1 MIIDHDLK
9 LVVLH
14 VPKCAGT
21 ALRHAFLEDGAER
34 RMESWFDFSYDPVL
48 KRQVDLAHR
57 PLMDLRHTKLW
68 RWLRRY
74 QVIACIRH
82 PYDRLASA
90 CREHLRQKSRATE
103 VQVRSEPPTDEQL
116 LAYLRQLPAAMDAH
130 DLRWVHGFPLHW
142 FTHFGQRPMVDH
154 LIRCEQF
161 SSDLEALGETLSLPK
176 SLRKRLRA
184 VGEGA
189 GRRESANLT
198 AIRNHPDLQALAN
211 QLHQDDFPCFAY
223 NQQKAEFQDSQLKHL
238 IDACLA
244 IGPSHDLPLT
254 NLTPEM
260 HWYYGRTS
268 PRPELRLK
276 PKRTKRAAK

>member
-14 VPKCAGT
+14 IPKCAGT
-21 ALRHAFLEDGAER
+21 ALRKAFLEDGADR
-34 RMESWFDFSYDPVL
+34 RMESWFDFGYDPVL

-57 PLMDLRHTKLW
+57 PLMDLRHTRLW

-103 VQVRSEPPTDEQL
+103 VQVRNHPPTDQQL
-116 LAYLRQLPAAMDAH
+116 LHYLRRLPAAMDTH
-130 DLRWVHGFPLHW
+130 DLRWVHGFPIHW
-142 FTHFGQRPMVDH
+142 FTHLGKRPMVDQ

-161 SSDLEALGETLSLPK
+161 SSDLEQLGETLSLPK
-176 SLRKRLRA
+176 SLRKRLHVA
-184 VGEGA
+184 GKGE
-189 GRRESANLT
+189 GRREAADLT
-198 AIRNHPDLQALAN
+198 TIRNHPDLQALAN
-211 QLHQDDFPCFAY
+211 QLHREDFHCFQY
-223 NQQKAEFQDSQLKHL
+223 KKQQSEFSDPEMKQL

-254 NLTPEM
+254 NLTPQM
-260 HWYYGRTS
+260 HWYYGRVS
-268 PRPELRLK
+268 PRPELQLK
-276 PKRTKRAAK
+276 PKRTGRAKR

>member
-1 MIIDHDLK
+1 MIVDHDLK

-14 VPKCAGT
+14 IPKCAGT
-21 ALRHAFLEDGAER
+21 ALRRAFLEDGVDR

-57 PLMDLRHTKLW
+57 PLMDLRHTRLW

-103 VQVRSEPPTDEQL
+103 MQVSRQPPTDEQL
-116 LAYLRQLPAAMDAH
+116 LTYLRRLPAAMDAH
-130 DLRWVHGFPLHW
+130 DLRWVHGFPIHW
-142 FTHFGQRPMVDH
+142 FTHLGKRPMVDQ

-176 SLRKRLRA
+176 SLRKRLQA

-189 GRRESANLT
+189 GRREAADLT

-211 QLHQDDFPCFAY
+211 LLHRDDFPCFQY
-223 NQQKAEFQDSQLKHL
+223 EQRKAEFRDPELMQL

-260 HWYYGRTS
+260 HWYYGRVS
-268 PRPELRLK
+268 PRPELQLK
-276 PKRTKRAAK
+276 PKRTKRAAQ

>member
-1 MIIDHDLK
+1 MIVDHDLK

-14 VPKCAGT
+14 IPKCAGT
-21 ALRHAFLEDGAER
+21 ALREAFLEDGADR
-34 RMESWFDFSYDPVL
+34 RMESCFDFSYDTVL

-57 PLMDLRHTKLW
+57 PLMDLRHTRLW

-90 CREHLRQKSRATE
+90 CREYLRQKSRATE
-103 VQVRSEPPTDEQL
+103 VQVRSEPPTNEQIL
-116 LAYLRQLPAAMDAH
+116 RYLRRLPAAMDAH
-130 DLRWVHGFPLHW
+130 DLRWVHGFPIHW
-142 FTHFGQRPMVDH
+142 FTHFGKRPMVDQ
-154 LIRCEQF
+154 LIRCEEF
-161 SSDLEALGETLSLPK
+161 SSDLEQLGETLSLPK
-176 SLRKRLRA
+176 SLRRRLRA

-189 GRRESANLT
+189 GRREAASLT

-211 QLHQDDFPCFAY
+211 QLHREDFPCFHY
-223 NQQKAEFQDSQLKHL
+223 EQQKAKFNDPELKQL

-254 NLTPEM
+254 NLTSEM
-260 HWYYGRTS
+260 HWYYGRVS
-268 PRPELRLK
+268 RRPELQLK
-276 PKRTKRAAK
+276 PKRKERSAQ

>member
-1 MIIDHDLK
+1 MIVDHDLK

-21 ALRHAFLEDGAER
+21 ALRQAFLEDGADR
-34 RMESWFDFSYDPVL
+34 NMESWFDFKFDPVL

-57 PLMDLRHTKLW
+57 PLMDLHHTRPW
-68 RWLRRY
+68 RLLRRY
-74 QVIACIRH
+74 QVIACVRH

-103 VQVRSEPPTDEQL
+103 VQVRSEPPNDEQL
-116 LAYLRQLPAAMDAH
+116 LHYLRRLPAAMDSH
-130 DLRWVHGFPLHW
+130 DLRWVHGFPIHW

-161 SSDLEALGETLSLPK
+161 SKDLEQIGEALSLPK
-176 SLRKRLRA
+176 TLRERLSA
-184 VGEGA
+184 LGA
-189 GRRESANLT
+189 GKGQRTAADLE
-198 AIRNHPDLQALAN
+198 AIRNHPDLKALAN
-211 QLHQDDFPCFAY
+211 QLHQDDFTCFDY
-223 NQQKAEFQDSQLKHL
+223 ERQQADFTDPELRDL
-238 IDACLA
+238 INACLA

-260 HWYYGRTS
+260 RWYYGRIS
-268 PRPELRLK
+268 PRPKLQLK
-276 PKRTKRAAK
+276 PKRRRGRLQ

>member
-1 MIIDHDLK
+1 MIVDHDLK

-21 ALRHAFLEDGAER
+21 ALRRAFLEDGADR
-34 RMESWFDFSYDPVL
+34 LIESWFDFSYDPVL
-48 KRQVDLAHR
+48 QRQVDMAHR
-57 PLMDLRHTKLW
+57 PLMDLHHTRPW

-103 VQVRSEPPTDEQL
+103 VQMRSQPPTDEQL
-116 LAYLRQLPAAMDAH
+116 LHYLRRLPSAMDSH
-130 DLRWVHGFPLHW
+130 DLRWVHGFPVHW
-142 FTHFGQRPMVDH
+142 FTHFGKRPMVDQ

-161 SSDLEALGETLSLPK
+161 SSDLEKLGETLSLPK
-176 SLRKRLRA
+176 SLRKLLRA

-189 GRRESANLT
+189 DRRQAADLT
-198 AIRNHPDLQALAN
+198 AIRNNPNLQALAN
-211 QLHQDDFPCFAY
+211 ELHREDFPCFQY
-223 NQQKAEFQDSQLKHL
+223 EQRKAEFNDTALKQL
-238 IDACLA
+238 IDACCT

-260 HWYYGRTS
+260 RWYYGRVS
-268 PRPELRLK
+268 PRPKLELK
-276 PKRTKRAAK
+276 PKRTKRIS